1 MENLEN
7 LKNLESTNE
16 NPECCRRSFGASIKD
31 TAARLLADPTIAPR
45 QVAKDRLA
53 ICESNVCGAFNE
65 RGSTCERCGCYMP
78 LKTTMANMRCPI
90 DHWTEWMRAVSI
102 PEADSQ

>member
-7 LKNLESTNE
+7 LKGTNE
-16 NPECCRRSFGASIKD
+16 NPECCRRSFGASIRD

-78 LKTTMANMRCPI
+78 LKTTMANMRCPV
-90 DHWTEWMRAVSI
+90 DHWTEWGRS
-102 PEADSQ
+102 DSDSDGTR

>member
-7 LKNLESTNE
+7 LKGTNE
-16 NPECCRRSFGASIKD
+16 NPECCRRSFGASIRD

-53 ICESNVCGAFNE
+53 ICESNICGAFNE
-65 RGSTCERCGCYMP
+65 KSSTCERCGCYMP

-90 DHWTEWMRAVSI
+90 DHWTEWKRS
-102 PEADSQ
+102 DSDSDGTW

>member
-7 LKNLESTNE
+7 LEGTNE
-16 NPECCRRSFGASIKD
+16 NPECCRRSFGASIRD

-90 DHWTEWMRAVSI
+90 DHWTEWRRS
-102 PEADSQ
+102 DSDSDGTR

>member
-53 ICESNVCGAFNE
+53 ICQSNVCGVFNE

-90 DHWTEWMRAVSI
+90 DHWTEWRRS
-102 PEADSQ
+102 DSDGDGIL

>member
-1 MENLEN
+1 MEN
-7 LKNLESTNE
+7 LKNLENTNE
-16 NPECCRRSFGASIKD
+16 NPECCRRSFGASIRD

-65 RGSTCERCGCYMP
+65 KGSTCERCGCYMP
-78 LKTTMANMRCPI
+78 LKTTMANMRCPV
-90 DHWTEWMRAVSI
+90 DHWTEWKRS
-102 PEADSQ
+102 DSDSDGIR